1 MYGIAVEY
9 QDSYNVHVYYG
20 KKNDVISFLKKKTG
34 ENVYG
39 SFYQTH
45 SDMINQLSYL
55 QEEKGS
61 AIKIH
66 KLTDENVA

>member
-39 SFYQTH
+39 SFYQTR